1 MQSTNKTQ
9 VSRLFGQFSASKR
22 KLDKLFIYMLRNQAL
37 VPVGELAGMQ
47 CRGAQLG
54 NQSAMRPSESVA
66 HNQDKFS
73 GPNNDDDQAII

>member
-9 VSRLFGQFSASKR
+9 VCRLFGQFSASKR

-54 NQSAMRPSESVA
+54 NQSAMQPSESVA
-66 HNQDKFS
+66 QQPRQILKTK
-73 GPNNDDDQAII
+73 